1 MRKKILITFAFV
13 FGMFVGYL
21 SYTLFPVL
29 RLDSVKIAKL
39 VDRKSADLIY
49 QGDTTVYRETVDSIR
64 KLTPEHPNYLG
75 MAINM
80 ACKNGYVPANFD
92 AYQAIRDIYQLN
104 GLGEMDERTRELA
117 MTFLYRAVDLGDS
130 RALQELDSLSIS
142 KDSLSSIY
150 SKIRRRMKD
159 RNNP

>member
-1 MRKKILITFAFV
+1 MKKKILLALAFIL
-13 FGMFVGYL
+13 GIFVGYL
-21 SYTLFPVL
+21 NYTLFPVL

-49 QGDTTVYRETVDSIR
+49 QGDTTIYREIVDSIC

-75 MAINM
+75 MAITM

-104 GLGEMDERTRELA
+104 DLGEMDERTRSLA
-117 MTFLYRAVDLGDS
+117 MIFLYRAVDFGYP
-130 RALQELDSLSIS
+130 RALHELDSLSIT
-142 KDSLSSIY
+142 KDSLASLY
-150 SKIRRRMKD
+150 STIKK
-159 RNNP
+159 NE